1 MNVLAAMQYSITDEP
16 KDSWAARLA
25 EGCVED
31 ERLRSPLFFLL
42 QC

>member
-1 MNVLAAMQYSITDEP
+1 MDYSITDAS

-31 ERLRSPLFFLL
+31 DR
-42 QC
+42 